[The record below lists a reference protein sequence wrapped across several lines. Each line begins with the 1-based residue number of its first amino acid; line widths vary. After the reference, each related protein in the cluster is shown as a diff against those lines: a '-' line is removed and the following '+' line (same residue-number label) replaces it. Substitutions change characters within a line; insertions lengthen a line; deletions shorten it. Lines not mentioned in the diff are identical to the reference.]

1 MGGNSWDKERKTGGK
16 NRKDILSHLVSG
28 WLVGGHM
35 ALQLC
40 AVGKCLT
47 AQGAWE
53 ALFIL
58 LVAILDVFLEG
69 RQPLVATVTVRAGQQ
84 LGKVVWRP
92 GCQV

>member
-1 MGGNSWDKERKTGGK
+1 MKEKVREKK
-16 NRKDILSHLVSG
+16 RKDVPSHLVSG

-35 ALQLC
+35 AFQLC
-40 AVGKCLT
+40 AVGKCFA
-47 AQGAWE
+47 AQGAWK
-53 ALFIL
+53 AL
-58 LVAILDVFLEG
+58 LVLLMAVLDVLLEG